1 MENKKTTLAI
11 IFLLVTLSIYI
22 QGQYIQGGG
31 TLMDWS
37 NLKKYQ
43 IYNEA
48 LIKTP
53 KSNRIVFIG
62 NSITEYWGG
71 VKP

>member
-11 IFLLVTLSIYI
+11 IFLLITLSIYI
-22 QGQYIQGGG
+22 QGQYIQGDG
-31 TLMDWS
+31 TLKDWS

-43 IYNEA
+43 TYDEA

-53 KSNRIVFIG
+53 KSNRIVFTG
-62 NSITEYWGG
+62 NSITEVWRFF
-71 VKP
+71 KP